1 MAYIENSP
9 FRTAISGLEVINEP
23 RPYTTS
29 QIQELEDYYTRS
41 YETIQSSTFP
51 VAMFIADGYVN
62 GSIEFWRPFA
72 ESHATTPPSVI
83 MAEHP
88 YPGNL

>member
-1 MAYIENSP
+1 MAYIEASP
-9 FRTAISGLEVINEP
+9 YRTAISGLEVINEP
-23 RPYTTS
+23 RPYTTA
-29 QIQELEDYYTRS
+29 QIQELEDYYSRS
-41 YETIQSSTFP
+41 YETIQASTFP

-62 GSIEFWRPFA
+62 GSIEYWRPFA
-72 ESHATTPPSVI
+72 EAHATTPPSVI